1 MNFKELDY
9 FDVLKLD
16 KKKATFCVENGK
28 GWIECEGQRYELN
41 ISSMLQAEISAKNPP
56 TTYEGF
62 KDHSAPL
69 PCEDRRKV
77 GIMSLMNCNDKAWI
91 LLLAIPPDNI
101 MLLRQESFEKTI
113 GTL

>member
-1 MNFKELDY
+1 MNFKDLDY

-16 KKKATFCVENGK
+16 KKKATFCVENGA
-28 GWIECEGQRYELN
+28 GWIECEGQRFEMN
-41 ISSMLQAEISAKNPP
+41 ISSMLQAEISEKTAPQ
-56 TTYEGF
+56 TYEGF
-62 KDHSAPL
+62 KGISTPL

-77 GIMSLMNCNDKAWI
+77 GMMSVVNCNDKAWI
-91 LLLAIPPDNI
+91 LLLAIPPDNV

>member
-1 MNFKELDY
+1 MKFKDLDY

-16 KKKATFCVENGK
+16 KKKATFCVEDGA
-28 GWIECEGQRYELN
+28 GWIECEGQRFELSIN
-41 ISSMLQAEISAKNPP
+41 TMLQAEISAKTAPQ
-56 TTYEGF
+56 TYEGF
-62 KDHSAPL
+62 MGISAPL

-77 GIMSLMNCNDKAWI
+77 GMMSVVNCADKAWI
-91 LLLAIPPDNI
+91 LLLAIPPDNV